1 MSPSGCSPI
10 RSAVPVNIREPADYK
25 ASEALRNLFGFIVVR
40 SPVHCRDPVKR
51 LKAITAEMRS
61 IKVRLVSSG
70 QQQRDRWA
78 LLAAG

>member
-1 MSPSGCSPI
+1 
-10 RSAVPVNIREPADYK
+10 VPVNIREPADYK

-61 IKVRLVSSG
+61 IKVRQVNNKK
-70 QQQRDRWA
+70 RA
-78 LLAAG
+78 FLAAGLAVLAKRLVRR